1 MARQFSRLQGLSWAA
16 SGREEPVPRAPLTGP
31 VRPRRPPLEQRSS
44 CDLLPCAAVK
54 EHSRMIPPHIR
65 FQADAIICEAV
76 RENDRFVVR
85 AHHHSSVSST
95 RIHTVQHTR
104 SKKQRSLSVP
114 ETSKLHDPM
123 LRRMTMHVGYARVST
138 REQTIDLQVDALT
151 QAGCTN
157 VYTEVIS
164 GARADRPI
172 LAQVLETLRAGDV
185 LVIWKLDRLGRSL
198 THLLTIVTDL
208 MTRQVGLKSLN
219 DPIDTTTPQGRL
231 IFNLFASL
239 AEFEREVIRERTQAG
254 LSAARARGRLGG
266 RPKGLPRKA
275 EAT

>member
-1 MARQFSRLQGLSWAA
+1 M
-16 SGREEPVPRAPLTGP
+16 
-31 VRPRRPPLEQRSS
+31 
-44 CDLLPCAAVK
+44 
-54 EHSRMIPPHIR
+54 
-65 FQADAIICEAV
+65 
-76 RENDRFVVR
+76 
-85 AHHHSSVSST
+85 
-95 RIHTVQHTR
+95 HTVQKTR
-104 SKKQRSLSVP
+104 SEKQRSFSSP
-114 ETSKLHDPM
+114 ETSKLHGHT
-123 LRRMTMHVGYARVST
+123 LRRVTMHVGYARVST
-138 REQTIDLQVDALT
+138 KEQTIDLQVDALT

-172 LAQVLETLRAGDV
+172 LAQVLEMLRAGDV

-219 DPIDTTTPQGRL
+219 DPLDTTTPQGRL

-275 EAT
+275 EATAYAAETLYREGRLSAQDIADKLHISKSTLYAYLRARGVPIGTARHQPTPPTTTPL